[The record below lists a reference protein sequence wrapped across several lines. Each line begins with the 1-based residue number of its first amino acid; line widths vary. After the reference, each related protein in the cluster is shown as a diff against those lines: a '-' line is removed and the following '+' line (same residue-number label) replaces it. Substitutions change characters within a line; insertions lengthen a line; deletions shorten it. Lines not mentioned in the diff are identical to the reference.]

1 MIKIFECPC
10 ANYDDTSVETDGY
23 SHTKKAYLDAPRK
36 EVMTFLKNR
45 LKQLL
50 CIVLALAFI
59 IESWLWVH
67 VREWL
72 RGLNRILGLDH
83 FDLWLKKW
91 AATHSPYAALCLFLI
106 PAGLI
111 LPVKIIALGLIAK
124 GRFAIGLFSI
134 LLAKILALGVASY
147 LFDLLRKK
155 LLEIAWFK
163 YCYAL
168 VLKIRIWSRRLLA
181 PLRSQIRQIVF
192 VIKSYVKEYSTIIL
206 IKLRYWLKIGRVKIN
221 SLLR

>member
-1 MIKIFECPC
+1 MAF
-10 ANYDDTSVETDGY
+10 S
-23 SHTKKAYLDAPRK
+23 
-36 EVMTFLKNR
+36 KNR

-59 IESWLWVH
+59 LESWLWVH

-72 RGLNRILGLDH
+72 RALNRILGLELFDH
-83 FDLWLKKW
+83 WLKKW
-91 AATHSPYAALCLFLI
+91 AETHSPYAALGLFLI

-111 LPVKIIALGLIAK
+111 LPVKIIALSLIAK

-155 LLEIAWFK
+155 LLEITWFK

-168 VLKIRIWSRRLLA
+168 ALRIRLWSKRLLA
-181 PLRSQIRQIVF
+181 PLRYQISSIVLG
-192 VIKSYVKEYSTIIL
+192 IKRYIKVYSIIVL
-206 IKLRYWLKIGRVKIN
+206 NKLRYWLKIGTAKIK

>member
-1 MIKIFECPC
+1 M
-10 ANYDDTSVETDGY
+10 AS
-23 SHTKKAYLDAPRK
+23 
-36 EVMTFLKNR
+36 LKNR

-72 RGLNRILGLDH
+72 RALNRILGLNL

-91 AATHSPYAALCLFLI
+91 AKIHSPYAALCLFLI

-111 LPVKIIALGLIAK
+111 LPVKIIALALIAK

-147 LFDLLRKK
+147 LFDLLRNK
-155 LLEIAWFK
+155 LLEISWFK
-163 YCYAL
+163 YCY
-168 VLKIRIWSRRLLA
+168 VLTLRIRLWSKRLLA
-181 PLRSQIRQIVF
+181 PLRSQISSIIL
-192 VIKSYVKEYSTIIL
+192 VIKSNIKGYSTIL
-206 IKLRYWLKIGRVKIN
+206 LNKFRYWLKIGRVKIN